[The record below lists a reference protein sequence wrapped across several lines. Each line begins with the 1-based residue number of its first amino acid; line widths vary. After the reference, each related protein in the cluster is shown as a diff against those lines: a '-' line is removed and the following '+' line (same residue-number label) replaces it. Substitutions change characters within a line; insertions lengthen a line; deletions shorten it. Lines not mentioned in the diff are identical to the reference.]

1 MGMQNQRAL
10 LVVCALAGV
19 LQVAFI
25 SAASPVGSANVIF
38 DATAAVLLG
47 GTVLGGGV
55 GGVGGTVIGVLF
67 LGVLQNG
74 LALAGIQSAWQ
85 QVISGA
91 IVILAV
97 LGQQLQ
103 RGRRPGDLRRLL
115 GRSNASA

>member
-1 MGMQNQRAL
+1 M
-10 LVVCALAGV
+10 
-19 LQVAFI
+19 
-25 SAASPVGSANVIF
+25 
-38 DATAAVLLG
+38 
-47 GTVLGGGV
+47 
-55 GGVGGTVIGVLF
+55 GGTVIGVLF

-85 QVISGA
+85 QVVSGA

-115 GRSNASA
+115 GRSRGDA

>member
-1 MGMQNQRAL
+1 M
-10 LVVCALAGV
+10 
-19 LQVAFI
+19 
-25 SAASPVGSANVIF
+25 IF

-74 LALAGIQSAWQ
+74 LSLAGIQSAWQ
-85 QVISGA
+85 QVVSGA

-97 LGQQLQ
+97 LGPATPA
-103 RGRRPGDLRRLL
+103 RTAAEVDLRRLL
-115 GRSNASA
+115 ARSRGDA